1 MLSQKQLAV
10 LPAHN
15 IFLHAKAQAV
25 NKNISVIISK
35 PVKAPFLFDSLVLS
49 VCAKLDKGG
58 AVLAQ
63 AAVKTD
69 KGWSGFYKLFY
80 ISRDYKK
87 TFSAQN
93 DAFAKTDI
101 DTIIPKGKAQYFK
114 YQITILGKAKISN
127 ICAALTRAGAKYDE
141 SLALE
146 TLDLK
151 DFVLPVKPV
160 LRTQIKDKKLAAR
173 ICSPAALT
181 AVLNYHG
188 AKTNLPQVMKGV
200 YDENAKIYGA
210 WPLNTAYAAQLGFK
224 TAVVRCSS
232 LAQAEGE
239 ILQARPLIASIAYKK
254 GQLKNAPVA
263 QTAGHLVVIAGFD
276 KNGNILAAD
285 SAAKTPVL
293 HVYER
298 RQFARAWIKNKK
310 GLAYAVQKI

>member
-1 MLSQKQLAV
+1 MNTA
-10 LPAHN
+10 N
-15 IFLHAKAQAV
+15 IFLNAKIQTVA
-25 NKNISVIISK
+25 KNLSVITSK

-49 VCAKLDKGG
+49 VCARLDKDS

-69 KGWSGFYKLFY
+69 KGWSGLYKLFY
-80 ISRDYKK
+80 ISQNYKK
-87 TFSAQN
+87 TFAPQN

-101 DTIIPKGKAQYFK
+101 DILLPKNKAQYFK

-127 ICAALTRAGAKYDE
+127 ICAALTRAEAKYDE
-141 SLALE
+141 DLALE

-151 DFVLPVKPV
+151 DYALPVAPV
-160 LRTQIKDKKLAAR
+160 LSRQIKDKKLAAR

-181 AVLNYHG
+181 AVLNYYG
-188 AKTNLPQVMKGV
+188 AKTNLPQTIKGV

-232 LAQAEGE
+232 IAQAEGE
-239 ILQARPLIASIAYKK
+239 ILQTHPLIVSIAYKK
-254 GQLKNAPVA
+254 GQLRNAPLA

-276 KNGNILAAD
+276 KNGNIIAAD
-285 SAAKTPVL
+285 SASKTPVL
-293 HVYER
+293 RVYDR
-298 RQFARAWIKNKK
+298 RQFARAWLNNKK
-310 GLAYAVQKI
+310 GLAYAVQNI